1 MTKVSPG
8 ARILTIPAEKDV
20 GQLVAAARGLD
31 LSISEDQATT
41 LLVEAY
47 HYANESAVYSKSPR
61 PGGIQE
67 LLERVERHA
76 GELAMALNEFTAE
89 PIPPREDI
97 QKGKAGYLDPSVVAA
112 DLIQRRRSG
121 ERDLEALA
129 DDLRKLNAVAAK
141 VLERLPDDKKGGHP
155 NQPRL
160 EFILH
165 ARKIFEDAGG
175 TGRGVYKNYSV
186 DDGFGGQ
193 WFRLVMTTLRLALDD
208 RFSESPSAIGRAME
222 RALKAPPEPQ

>member
-8 ARILTIPAEKDV
+8 ARILTIPAEKGVD
-20 GQLVAAARGLD
+20 QLVAAARGFD
-31 LSISEDQATT
+31 LSLSEDQATT

-76 GELAMALNEFTAE
+76 GELARALNELTAE
-89 PIPPREDI
+89 PIPPRKDI

-141 VLERLPDDKKGGHP
+141 VLERLPNDKGAHP
-155 NQPRL
+155 DRPLQ
-160 EFILH
+160 EFIL
-165 ARKIFEDAGG
+165 AAQGVYAGAGG
-175 TGRGVYKNYSV
+175 TGRGVYKDSV
-186 DDGFGGQ
+186 HDDGYGGQ
-193 WFRLVMTTLRLALDD
+193 FFRLVITALRLAMGD
-208 RFSESPSAIGRAME
+208 RLKKSSTAIGSAVMRATE
-222 RALKAPPEPQ
+222 APPEPQ